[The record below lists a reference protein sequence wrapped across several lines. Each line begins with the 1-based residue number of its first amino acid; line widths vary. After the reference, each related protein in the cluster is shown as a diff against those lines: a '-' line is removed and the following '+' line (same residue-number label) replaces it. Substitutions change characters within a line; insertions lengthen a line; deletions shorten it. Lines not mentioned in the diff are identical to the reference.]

1 VLQNTPK
8 QNDSFKNEKG
18 CKNSLFLLKLVP
30 MKHFLFGLFL
40 LLTAFLNAQV
50 TTSPSLP
57 TVNDLITITFNA
69 NGTELQN
76 YTGDVYAHSGLL
88 TSSSTSDK
96 DWKYVI
102 AAWGVN
108 TAKAKFTRDS
118 SNPNLY
124 TLQIAPNVF
133 GFYGAPTSETINKI
147 GLVVRSSDGTKQTR
161 PDIFITVYPEA
172 TLNVSF
178 TNPQN
183 NAVLNLNETINL
195 SAESTINAS
204 LELFLNG
211 NSIQTAINSKTISKS
226 HSFNISGNHTLK
238 VTANDGTTTKEQ
250 TINIYVKTPTQNA
263 TKPSGIK
270 YGLTKNSDNSVTF
283 LLKAPFKNDVFLIGD
298 FNDWSLNA
306 NYQLFKDGEDFWITI
321 NNLDI
326 NTEYAYQYFID
337 YSVKVSDPYS
347 EKILDP
353 WTDQFIKTGNYP
365 NLKPYP
371 TNKTTGYVSTF
382 KISETQY
389 TWEVPNFTKPS
400 QEKLVIYELFVRDF
414 TETDSFKEVI
424 TKLDYLKKLGINAIE
439 LMPINEFEGADS
451 WGYNPALYMALD
463 KSYGTK
469 NDFKKLVDECHKR
482 GIAVIAD
489 VVFNH
494 SYGQSPLLQMYY
506 DTAANKPATNNPW
519 YNQNHNFVD
528 NGSAQWG
535 FDFNHESPYTKAFF
549 KDVLNYW
556 MTEYKIDGF
565 RFDFTKGM
573 TNTLFYGSTNWG
585 SAYDASRIAILK
597 DYASHVW
604 NHNPANKPYV
614 IFEHLS
620 DNTEEKELADF
631 GIMMWGNMNYNYSQN
646 SMGYSSGADLTGIS
660 YKSRNWNNP
669 NLIGYMESHDEE
681 RMMYRNINFGN
692 STTSPLYNVKDLKTA
707 LSRQELAGLFFL
719 TIPGPKMIWQFGE
732 LGYDFSINTCE
743 NGTVSN
749 DCRLSRKPVKWDYF
763 NDVNRK
769 HIYSTWATLNAFRN
783 QHPVFHTT
791 DFTLNVS
798 ALLKSVQL
806 RHATMDVVIIGN
818 FDITTKSV
826 NPNFTKT
833 GTWYEYFSGEIRT
846 VSNQT
851 ATIDL
856 KPGEYRLY
864 SSVKLTDPFGG
875 TTNDDSDGD
884 GVNDALDQCP
894 NTIIGTAVNASGC
907 PLFSLPV
914 TNFKLEV
921 TQPTCVNK
929 NNGQLK
935 ITATETHNYIAT
947 VNSIDY
953 SFTSTTTIP
962 NLSPG
967 SYTVCIKI
975 PAQNNYT
982 QCFEF
987 SITNPPGLV
996 GRTSID
1002 TKGNSALATIEI
1014 DSGTPP
1020 YTINLNDKIMEITT
1034 QKTIQVSVNNGD
1046 NLVVKSSIDCEGI
1059 LQKQINLLTDITVY
1073 PNPTSDYL
1081 QVFIPPYIQE
1091 DVVRIQLYNQF
1102 GKLVLSDDFN
1112 INENHVK
1119 VSLHNFTEGLYM
1131 LRILTDKPLTFK
1143 VIKQ

>member
-1 VLQNTPK
+1 MK
-8 QNDSFKNEKG
+8 FKLFF
-18 CKNSLFLLKLVP
+18 LFL
-30 MKHFLFGLFL
+30 FN
-40 LLTAFLNAQV
+40 AFFINAQTV
-50 TTSPSLP
+50 ITSPSLP
-57 TVNDLITITFNA
+57 TVNDAITITFNA

-76 YTGDVYAHSGLL
+76 FTGDVYAHTGLI
-88 TSSSTSDK
+88 TSLSSTDS
-96 DWKYVI
+96 DWKFVI
-102 AAWGVN
+102 SAWNVN
-108 TAKAKFTRDS
+108 TSKAKFTRDG

-124 TLQIAPNVF
+124 NLQITPNIF
-133 GFYGAPTSETINKI
+133 GYYGAPTSETINKI
-147 GLVVRSSDGTKQTR
+147 ALVVRSADSSKQTR
-161 PDIFITVYPEA
+161 PDIFIPIYSA
-172 TLNVSF
+172 GLNVTF
-178 TNPQN
+178 TNPQP
-183 NAVLNLNETINL
+183 NATLELNQNINIT
-195 SAESTINAS
+195 AESTLNAN

-211 NSIQTAINSKTISKS
+211 TSIQTATNSKTINKYQTFSTA
-226 HSFNISGNHTLK
+226 GNHTLK
-238 VTANDGTTTKEQ
+238 VTANDGITTKEQ

-270 YGLTKNSDNSVTF
+270 YGVTKNPDNSVTF

-298 FNDWSLNA
+298 FNDWKLNST
-306 NYQLFKDGEDFWITI
+306 YQLNKDGEDFWITI

-382 KISETQY
+382 KINEEIY
-389 TWEVPNFTKPS
+389 TWEVSNFTKPA

-414 TETDSFKEVI
+414 TESDSFKEVI
-424 TKLDYLKKLGINAIE
+424 TKLDYLKNLGINAIE

-482 GIAVIAD
+482 GIAVLAD

-494 SYGQSPLLQMYY
+494 SYGQSPLLQMYFNS
-506 DTAANKPATNNPW
+506 ASNKPATNNPW
-519 YNQNHNFVD
+519 YNEKSNFVD

-535 FDFNHESPYTKAFF
+535 YDFNHESAYTKTFF

-604 NHNPANKPYV
+604 NHNTTNKPYV

-620 DNTEEKELADF
+620 DNAEEKELADF
-631 GIMMWGNMNYNYSQN
+631 GIMMWGNMNYSYSQN
-646 SMGYSSGADLTGIS
+646 TMGFQTSADIS
-660 YKSRNWNNP
+660 YISHKARNWNNP
-669 NLIGYMESHDEE
+669 NLVGYMESHDEE

-692 STTSPLYNVKDLKTA
+692 STTNPPYNVKDLKIA

-719 TIPGPKMIWQFGE
+719 TVPGPKMIWQFGE
-732 LGYDFSINTCE
+732 LGFDFSINTCV
-743 NGTVSN
+743 NGTISN
-749 DCRLSRKPVKWDYF
+749 DCRLARKPIKWDYF
-763 NDVNRK
+763 TDAKRK
-769 HIYSTWATLNAFRN
+769 HVYSTWATLNAFRQ
-783 QHPVFHTT
+783 QHPVFHTS

-798 ALLKSVQL
+798 TLVKSIQL
-806 RHATMDVVIIGN
+806 RHVTMDVVIIGN
-818 FDITTKSV
+818 FDITNKSL

-833 GTWYEYFSGEIRT
+833 GTWYEYFSGEVRT
-846 VSNQT
+846 VTNQT
-851 ATIDL
+851 ANIDL

-864 SSVKLTDPFGG
+864 STVKLADPLGG
-875 TTNDDSDGD
+875 TVNDDSDGD
-884 GVNDALDQCP
+884 GVNDAIDQCP
-894 NTIIGTAVNASGC
+894 NTLLGTPVNSTGC
-907 PLFSLPV
+907 PIFSLP
-914 TNFKLEV
+914 TNNFKLEV
-921 TQPTCVNK
+921 TQPTCVGI

-935 ITATETHNYIAT
+935 ITTTENHSYIAT
-947 VNSIDY
+947 VNGVDY
-953 SFTSTTTIP
+953 AFTNTTSIP
-962 NLSPG
+962 NLSPKT
-967 SYTVCIKI
+967 YTVCIKI

-987 SITNPPGLV
+987 TIANPTGLS
-996 GRTSID
+996 GRATID
-1002 TKGNSALATIEI
+1002 TKSNKAVATVLI

-1020 YTINLNDKIMEITT
+1020 YTINLNGKVVEITT
-1034 QKTIQVSVNNGD
+1034 QNAVDINVNNGD
-1046 NLVVKSSIDCEGI
+1046 LIEVKSSLACEGVI
-1059 LQKQINLLTDITVY
+1059 QKQINLLSDITVY
-1073 PNPTSDYL
+1073 PNPTSDFIEI
-1081 QVFIPPYIQE
+1081 FIPSHIKKE
-1091 DVVRIQLYNQF
+1091 SVKILLYNQL
-1102 GKLVLSDDFN
+1102 GKIVLTDDYN
-1112 INENHVK
+1112 IYENRIK
-1119 VSLHNFTEGLYM
+1119 LSLENYAKGLYVM
-1131 LRILTDKPLTFK
+1131 RILTEEPLTFNI
-1143 VIKQ
+1143 IKQ